1 MRETA
6 DIVIIGAGII
16 GLCTAMQISRRS
28 KAKIVV
34 LDKGLGPG
42 EGSTGASSAVCRFK
56 YTRPETVNLARDGI
70 AAYQNWADFLDL
82 AAPIAQYHRHGV
94 LWFADGRREW
104 PAQEV
109 ARLAAHGIRAA
120 VLDDQQLVERFPALN
135 PCRKA
140 PDFVTGAE
148 HNCADGGLHL
158 LELDGGYMDPMDALQ
173 DLVVALR
180 ARGVEVRFSAQVSG
194 IGVEGGAVS
203 SVALADGHRI
213 DCGLL
218 VNAAG
223 PWCNDIFALAG
234 LDCPWPLIPTR
245 IQIVHVDRPS
255 EVVGEIPVAVDPASG
270 IYFRSQ
276 SRGQEI
282 IVGSI
287 LEEDEK
293 EAVSAPHDYSRLV
306 DDAFAQAKLHALHHK
321 IPALSYRGRVRG
333 YSGLYTIN
341 AIDVHPVVGK
351 TALGGFLVVNGC
363 SGHGFKLAPAIG
375 SLIAQAIIGKT
386 DHFDTDVSPTF
397 LAFDR
402 PPIEIGSKSVL
413 A

>member
-16 GLCTAMQISRRS
+16 GLCTALQLSRRS
-28 KAKIVV
+28 TAKIVV

-70 AAYQNWADFLDL
+70 AAYQNWPEFLEL
-82 AAPIAQYHRHGV
+82 ATPIAKYHRHGV
-94 LWFADGRREW
+94 LWFADGRRDW

-120 VLDDQQLVERFPALN
+120 VLDDQQLKERFPALN
-135 PCRKA
+135 PCRQA
-140 PDFVTGAE
+140 PDLVAGAD
-148 HNCADGGLHL
+148 HDCSGGGLHL
-158 LELDGGYMDPMDALQ
+158 LELDGGYMDPVDALQ
-173 DLVVALR
+173 DLLTALR
-180 ARGVEVRFSAQVSG
+180 ARGVDVRFRAQVTG
-194 IGVEGGAVS
+194 IDIKNGAVS
-203 SVALADGHRI
+203 GVSLANGRTLG
-213 DCGLL
+213 CGLL
-218 VNAAG
+218 INAAG

-234 LDCPWPLIPTR
+234 LECAWPLNPTR
-245 IQIVHVDRPS
+245 IQIVHVDRPP
-255 EVVGEIPVAVDPASG
+255 EVVGDIPVAVDPMSG

-293 EAVSAPHDYSRLV
+293 ETVPAPNEYSRFV
-306 DDAFAQAKLHALHHK
+306 DDEFAQTKLHALHHK
-321 IPALSYRGRVRG
+321 IPALSYRGRIRG

-341 AIDVHPVVGK
+341 ATDVHPVVGK
-351 TALGGFLVVNGC
+351 TALDGFFVANGC

-375 SLIAQAIIGKT
+375 SLIAQAIFGKIGV
-386 DHFDTDVSPTF
+386 FDTEVAPSF

-402 PPIEIGSKSVL
+402 RPIVIASKSVL

>member
-16 GLCTAMQISRRS
+16 GLCTALQLSRRS

-70 AAYQNWADFLDL
+70 AAYQNWAEFLEF
-82 AAPIAQYHRHGV
+82 ATPIAKYHRHGV
-94 LWFADGRREW
+94 LWFADGRCDW
-104 PAQEV
+104 PTQEA
-109 ARLAAHGIRAA
+109 ARLATHGVRAV
-120 VLDDQQLVERFPALN
+120 VLNDQELKERFPALN
-135 PCRKA
+135 PCFQA
-140 PDFVTGAE
+140 PDFITGAD
-148 HNCADGGLHL
+148 HACDGGGLHL
-158 LELDGGYMDPMDALQ
+158 LELDGGYMDPVDALQ
-173 DLVVALR
+173 DLIIVLR
-180 ARGVEVRFSAQVSG
+180 ARGVEVRFGAKVTA
-194 IGVEGGAVS
+194 IRVARGAVS
-203 SVALADGHRI
+203 GVTLADGGGI
-213 DCGLL
+213 DCGLV

-234 LDCPWPLIPTR
+234 LDCAWPLNPTR
-245 IQIVHVDRPS
+245 IQIVHVDRPP
-255 EVVGEIPVAVDPASG
+255 EVVGDIPVAVDPLSG

-287 LEEDEK
+287 MEEDEK
-293 EAVSAPHDYSRLV
+293 ETVQTPSEYCRLV
-306 DDAFAQAKLHALHHK
+306 DDDFARTKLHALHHK

-341 AIDVHPVVGK
+341 ATDVHPVVGK
-351 TALGGFLVVNGC
+351 TALEGFFVANGC

-375 SLIAQAIIGKT
+375 SLIAQEIFGSVAT
-386 DHFDTDVSPTF
+386 FDTDVQSTF

-402 PPIEIGSKSVL
+402 APIAVASKSVL